1 MEPLKII
8 YDGYEIEI
16 RSGGCD
22 SMPIVSMKKMVSN
35 KPEVDED
42 FYKKMM
48 EEALKGYQQQ
58 RGWWENPLMWLYPF
72 YKDEKHW
79 AETYTTNTTAEWTN
93 KDSLHPDSNTT
104 TETKAEEKIVNNVP
118 SVWEEKNNTPLKYES
133 YTNTKPQDEFL
144 YVDGKR
150 YKANKDGIINDNFY
164 SDWE

>member
-22 SMPIVSMKKMVSN
+22 SMPIVSMRKMVSN

-48 EEALKGYQQQ
+48 EEALRDYQQQ
-58 RGWWENPLMWLYPF
+58 RGWWENPPMWLYPVSPQPSDWW
-72 YKDEKHW
+72 YKPYV
-79 AETYTTNTTAEWTN
+79 TSSTTLEWTN
-93 KDSLHPDSNTT
+93 KDSFHPDSNTT
-104 TETKAEEKIVNNVP
+104 SETKTEEKIVNNVP

-144 YVDGKR
+144 YIDGKR
-150 YKANKDGIINDNFY
+150 YKMIKDTKQIKMG
-164 SDWE
+164 

>member
-42 FYKKMM
+42 FYKKMT

-93 KDSLHPDSNTT
+93 KDSLHPDYYS
-104 TETKAEEKIVNNVP
+104 KHRYIQMLQWQKGNNVLLTHHLYHL
-118 SVWEEKNNTPLKYES
+118 EMLDNH
-133 YTNTKPQDEFL
+133 L
-144 YVDGKR
+144 YVWHKNHLFQD
-150 YKANKDGIINDNFY
+150 
-164 SDWE
+164 